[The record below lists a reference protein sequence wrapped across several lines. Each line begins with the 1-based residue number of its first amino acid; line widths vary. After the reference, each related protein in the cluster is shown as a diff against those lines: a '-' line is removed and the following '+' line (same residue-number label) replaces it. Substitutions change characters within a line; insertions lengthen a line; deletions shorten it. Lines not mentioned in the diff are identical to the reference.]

1 MEIIKIKQLVNL
13 LQDVPLSDWNVIKDT
28 IDTVY
33 RKVESKKVLNE
44 EKYFLESEL
53 TRVLERKKLYKK
65 IGKKEADEIMS
76 TFISN

>member
-53 TRVLERKKLYKK
+53 TRVLERKKMYET
-65 IGKKEADEIMS
+65 IGKKQADKIMS